1 MSARLKVS
9 LFSQVRFNERG
20 YNCDSMSS
28 NTKSNDEKASPWP
41 HDKEVQLFYA
51 LKGRRPVGINR
62 FFQMMFIQEEFSNL
76 TGQDV
81 PSEEIWKYLDTLY
94 DLDALNENEEE
105 PFATEEK
112 DFTLPDEYHQS
123 QQKETQPPAKAKTRS

>member
-1 MSARLKVS
+1 MSGKP
-9 LFSQVRFNERG
+9 
-20 YNCDSMSS
+20 
-28 NTKSNDEKASPWP
+28 KSNNEKSVQWSPE
-41 HDKEVQLFYA
+41 KEVQLFYA

-81 PSEEIWKYLDTLY
+81 SSEEIWKYLETLY

-105 PFATEEK
+105 SIVGEEK
-112 DFTLPDEYHQS
+112 DFILPEEYHQS
-123 QQKETQPPAKAKTRS
+123 QPQPQAKTKTRS